1 MTELEA
7 LNKQKEENKL
17 LMQYR
22 DMAARLY
29 ENPDFK
35 SLVLDYWCNTECARY
50 AQVSGDPNIP
60 EQNRK
65 DALAMAQAAGHF
77 KRFLNVVTLM
87 GNRAEAEMEE
97 LEQAVIDASVNEE

>member
-22 DMAARLY
+22 DMVARLY

-50 AQVSGDPNIP
+50 AQVSGDPNIL

-97 LEQAVIDASVNEE
+97 LEQAVIDASVEE